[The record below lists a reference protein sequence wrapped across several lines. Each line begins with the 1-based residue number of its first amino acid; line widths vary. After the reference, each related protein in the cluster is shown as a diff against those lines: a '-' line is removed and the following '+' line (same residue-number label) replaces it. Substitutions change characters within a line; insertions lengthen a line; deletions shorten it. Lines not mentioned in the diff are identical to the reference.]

1 MLIQKPKDLYEHVLH
16 KKEDRIQ
23 YIVNHIEY
31 FYGEYYKYKRDKAGH

>member
-31 FYGEYYKYKRDKAGH
+31 FYGEYYKYKRD